1 MAKPAGSNERWSRR
15 VFLGRA
21 AAAGLAAAAAGA
33 VGSMLPAAALG
44 SPRLRA
50 QGTPAKPLTLGFPS
64 WMFSEPSTGKYYKE
78 LAAAYMAAHP
88 DQRIDLIALP
98 PGQYVEKVFTE
109 ISGGHV
115 PDILP
120 LFTTQMPQYIHLGLL
135 EPLDPWLN
143 KAPFKG
149 KLLPLQKFA
158 QKDGKNYGVVL
169 TASPQGL
176 LYNHE
181 LLAKADVDV
190 PKTLDEL
197 YTAADKIFQKTGVFG
212 YGVHTDPSTMLL
224 AYVSCMQ
231 WVLGHGSNFSKP
243 DGTITCNA
251 AGTVEA
257 FTRMMRFVN
266 APFTPKGLGWYQL
279 RTMFAAGKV
288 AMLLDGP
295 WDLGQVKTVNPTL
308 YAHISMTAAPTPT
321 HAAITGGAFF
331 AMLKKEPNK
340 QAVWDFIAYATSDE
354 WQRRWMESLV
364 QVPGINLA
372 PDPTFLRTNPGF
384 RYVTEIAAK
393 YATGFG
399 YLPPGYELVA
409 TTFQTKVIDH
419 VADIWSGAKSPR
431 TAMDECQRELEAW
444 AKTVPAK
451 DRGM

>member
-1 MAKPAGSNERWSRR
+1 MGAPSQWTRR
-15 VFLGRA
+15 MDRRTFLRRA
-21 AAAGLAAAAAGA
+21 ATVGMGVAAAGGMA
-33 VGSMLPAAALG
+33 VTRPSPLPASPALT
-44 SPRLRA
+44 A
-50 QGTPAKPLTLGFPS
+50 QASGGPPLTLGFPS

-78 LAAAYMAAHP
+78 LAAEYTAAHP
-88 DQRIDLIALP
+88 NQKIDLISLP

-135 EPLDPWLN
+135 EPLDPWLD
-143 KAPFKG
+143 KAPFK
-149 KLLPLQKFA
+149 KKILPLQKFA

-181 LLAKADVDV
+181 LLNKAEVDV
-190 PKTLDEL
+190 PTTLDEL
-197 YTAADKIFQKTGVFG
+197 YSAADKVFKKTGVFG
-212 YGVHTDPSTMLL
+212 YGVHVDPSTMLL

-231 WVLGHGSNFSKP
+231 WVLGHGSDFSKS

-251 AGTVEA
+251 PGTVEA
-257 FTRMMRFVN
+257 FTHMMRFVN
-266 APFTPKGLGWYQL
+266 APFVPKGLGWYQL
-279 RTMFAAGKV
+279 RTMFAEGKV

-295 WDLGQVKTVNPTL
+295 WDLGQVKTVNPAL
-308 YAHISMTAAPTPT
+308 YPHISMAPAPTPT
-321 HAAITGGAFF
+321 HAAITGGAFYTI
-331 AMLKKEPNK
+331 LKKEPNK
-340 QAVWDFIAYATSDE
+340 QAVWDFIAYASGDQ
-354 WQRRWMESLV
+354 WQRRWMELLV
-364 QVPGINLA
+364 QVPGLNVR
-372 PDPTFLRTNPGF
+372 PDQAFLKTNPGF

-419 VADIWSGAKSPR
+419 VADIWSGAKPPR
-431 TAMDECQRELEAW
+431 AALDECQKELEAW

>member
-1 MAKPAGSNERWSRR
+1 MARPVESSKRLNRR
-15 VFLGRA
+15 AFLRRA
-21 AAAGLAAAAAGA
+21 AMAGLGAAAAGA
-33 VGSMLPAAALG
+33 MGSTRPAAVAA
-44 SPRLRA
+44 SPGLRA
-50 QGTPAKPLTLGFPS
+50 QGGKPLTLGFPS
-64 WMFSEPSTGKYYKE
+64 WMFSEPSTGRYYRE
-78 LAAAYMAAHP
+78 LAEAYTAAHP

-120 LFTTQMPQYIHLGLL
+120 LFTTQMPQYIHLDLL

-143 KAPFKG
+143 KASFKN

-158 QKDGKNYGVVL
+158 QKEAKNYGVVL

-181 LLAKADVDV
+181 LLSRAGVDV
-190 PKTLDEL
+190 PVTLDDL
-197 YTAADKIFQKTGVFG
+197 YRAADKIYQKTGVFG

-243 DGTITCNA
+243 DGTVTCNA
-251 AGTVEA
+251 AGTIEG
-257 FTRMMRFVN
+257 FTQMMRFVN
-266 APFTPKGLGWYQL
+266 ASFTPKGLGWYQL
-279 RTMFAAGKV
+279 RTMFASGKV

-295 WDLGQVKTVNPTL
+295 WDLGQVKVTNPTL
-308 YAHISMTAAPTPT
+308 YPHISMTAAPTPT

-331 AMLKKEPNK
+331 TMLKKEANK
-340 QAVWDFIAYATSDE
+340 QAVWDFIAFATSDQ
-354 WQRRWMESLV
+354 WQRRWMETLV

-372 PDPTFLRTNPGF
+372 PDAAFLKTNPGF

-431 TAMDECQRELEAW
+431 VAMDECQRELEAW
-444 AKTVPAK
+444 AKTIPAK
-451 DRGM
+451 DRKM